1 MDATGNPL
9 NYHACNIDIP
19 AMETD
24 GATVLHDPCTGILPP
39 AAAAWGNLIG
49 TLAVIILSFILMMVI
64 LGLVLSGNVDI
75 RQALAVALMGIVGIM
90 IVEILI
96 IAIF

>member
-1 MDATGNPL
+1 
-9 NYHACNIDIP
+9 
-19 AMETD
+19 
-24 GATVLHDPCTGILPP
+24 
-39 AAAAWGNLIG
+39 
-49 TLAVIILSFILMMVI
+49 MMVI

-75 RQALAVALMGIVGIM
+75 KQALAVALMGIVGIM